1 MGQRVTT
8 GPWDVPI
15 IHGMRSDSIDRSAGP
30 PAALRRLA
38 ARRDLLTAIVLA
50 SIVLVGA
57 IARFTGID
65 WGRPFVYHPDEA
77 TIVKTAMRMVANGD
91 WNPHD
96 FSYPS
101 LVIDMNAGI
110 VALGHA
116 IAGWPLATVQ
126 VGLFGTNE
134 ALPEQFD
141 AFLASRVVV
150 ACLGLATIVV
160 TYAIGR
166 RLGGR
171 LAGLIAAAIV
181 ALAPVHI
188 ESSRYAMTDVPVT
201 LLCALVLLASIR
213 ASEEPDRARWWLVAA
228 GLVGLATSAKWTG
241 GAVGIVPFVL
251 FVTSRLEAGGVATI
265 IRSRTPWLMLLSA
278 VLALVATT
286 PSLVLA
292 TGEVANGVGR
302 LAVGYGL
309 AKGPGTPNSLL
320 LQIGTL
326 ADGFG
331 PAGLVMTGIGWL
343 GLLTRRHPITWAMA
357 IFIAVYVAILSLPV
371 LYYPRNAL
379 PALPFIAV
387 SVGLLPGRFGS
398 IADRW
403 RAGRYGIGRP
413 RPAPA
418 QVRLVV
424 AIVIALALVPA
435 LSRDVADARRLRKP
449 DTRSVAYAWM
459 LANVPHNAI
468 IARELYTPQFA
479 PDQFRL
485 RNHDGLYQR
494 NMAWYRD
501 QHVEYLIASSAI
513 YLRYVD
519 NPARPFDDAFYRALF
534 ALPEVFHI
542 DPGTMRPGPTI
553 RIFRLT
559 PAAGTA
565 PTAPSAFEPDD

>member
-1 MGQRVTT
+1 MIRRIAAR
-8 GPWDVPI
+8 PD
-15 IHGMRSDSIDRSAGP
+15 
-30 PAALRRLA
+30 PAAA
-38 ARRDLLTAIVLA
+38 ILLMG
-50 SIVLVGA
+50 IVLVGA
-57 IARFTGID
+57 LVRFTGID

-77 TIVKTAMRMVANGD
+77 TIVKTAMRMVATGD

-96 FSYPS
+96 FNYPS

-116 IAGWPLATVQ
+116 IASWPLAADQ
-126 VGLFGTNE
+126 AWLFGAHE

-141 AFLASRVVV
+141 AFLASRIVV

-213 ASEEPDRARWWLVAA
+213 AFEAPDRARWWIVAA
-228 GLVGLATSAKWTG
+228 ALVGLATSAKWTG

-251 FVTSRLEAGGVATI
+251 FVTSRLQAGGLAAS
-265 IRSRTPWLMLLSA
+265 IRSRTPWLMLLAA
-278 VLALVATT
+278 VLALVVTT
-286 PSLVLA
+286 PALIFA
-292 TGEVANGVGR
+292 TGEVADGVR
-302 LAVGYGL
+302 QQAVGYGL
-309 AKGPGTPNSLL
+309 PKGPGTPNSLF

-331 PAGLVMTGIGWL
+331 PAGLALTGIGL
-343 GLLTRRHPITWAMA
+343 VGLLTRRRPIMWAIA
-357 IFIAVYVAILSLPV
+357 SFIAFYVVILSLPV
-371 LYYPRNAL
+371 LYFPRNAL
-379 PALPFIAV
+379 PALPFVAV
-387 SVGLLPGRFGS
+387 TIGLLPGRFASLGRRWA
-398 IADRW
+398 ADRH
-403 RAGRYGIGRP
+403 GIGRP
-413 RPAPA
+413 TPSSAR
-418 QVRLVV
+418 VRMVV
-424 AIVIALALVPA
+424 AIVIALAMLPA
-435 LSRDVADARRLRKP
+435 LSLDVADARRLRKP
-449 DTRSVAYAWM
+449 DTRSVAYAWI

-468 IARELYTPQFA
+468 VAREQYTPQLR

-494 NMAWYRD
+494 GMAWYRD

-513 YLRYVD
+513 YLRYLD

-542 DPGTMRPGPTI
+542 EPGATRPGPTI
-553 RIFRLT
+553 RIFRLA
-559 PAAGTA
+559 PAASA
-565 PTAPSAFEPDD
+565 RSTAPSAFEPDD